1 MSGREATSMIILVIS
16 CLLFGCTITLPSNTS
31 QDSKPGIESAET
43 QSCPALPSS
52 FTEADL
58 VGTWVASYSLN
69 DTDTLILKDDHIYK
83 QIYNDPD
90 GGLRYESEWLEWEI
104 EHRESGYVR
113 IQLKG
118 MRRAGELES
127 IFNRDGGGI
136 DPELFRAIDDCEGN
150 LIEMPD
156 EIVLIASGASYPTP
170 RGILLHQTRLAG
182 SEWTWSFALVE
193 NQ

>member
-1 MSGREATSMIILVIS
+1 MIILVIS

-113 IQLKG
+113 IHLKG

-156 EIVLIASGASYPTP
+156 EIVLIASGRATQRHEASCFTKLAWRVQNG
-170 RGILLHQTRLAG
+170 RGVLRSLKTNDRLP
-182 SEWTWSFALVE
+182 SSRI
-193 NQ
+193 